1 MASESRSAVPRG
13 HIDPDYRVV
22 VALREVTLR
31 LNVVGAEFAADNHL
45 HTTDLRAII
54 ELLDAERMG
63 HTATP
68 TWLAGR
74 LRLNSASV
82 TALVDRLERMGHVQR
97 ARAAADRRRVQL
109 TVTDNARRLGE
120 TFFGP
125 LIGRIV
131 AIMDSFDPPERDA
144 ITRFLAAVAAAVPDG
159 PAGQDD
165 GSAS

>member
-1 MASESRSAVPRG
+1 MASGSRSAAPSG
-13 HIDPDYRVV
+13 HIDPDYRVII
-22 VALREVTLR
+22 ALREVTLR
-31 LNVVGAEFAADNHL
+31 LNLVGAEFAADHHL

-131 AIMDSFDPPERDA
+131 AIMDSFDAPERDA

>member
-1 MASESRSAVPRG
+1 MISSGRSWRSTAV
-13 HIDPDYRVV
+13 RVV
-22 VALREVTLR
+22 IALREVTLR
-31 LNVVGAEFAADNHL
+31 LNLVGAEFAAGHHL

-68 TWLAGR
+68 TWLAAR

-97 ARAAADRRRVQL
+97 ARAAADRRRVRL

-120 TFFGP
+120 AFFGP
-125 LIGRIV
+125 LSGRIV
-131 AIMDSFDPPERDA
+131 GIMNGFGPQERDA
-144 ITRFLAAVAAAVPDG
+144 ITRFPAAVADAVPDG
-159 PAGQDD
+159 PAGRDD
-165 GSAS
+165 GSAR

>member
-1 MASESRSAVPRG
+1 MASVSRSAVPRG

-22 VALREVTLR
+22 IALREVTLR
-31 LNVVGAEFAADNHL
+31 LNLVGAEFAAGNHL

-54 ELLDAERMG
+54 ELLDAERSG

-120 TFFGP
+120 AFFGP

-131 AIMDSFDPPERDA
+131 GIMNGFGPQERDA
-144 ITRFLAAVAAAVPDG
+144 ISRFLAAVADAVPVVPTG
-159 PAGQDD
+159 RDD
-165 GSAS
+165 GSVS

>member
-1 MASESRSAVPRG
+1 
-13 HIDPDYRVV
+13 
-22 VALREVTLR
+22 
-31 LNVVGAEFAADNHL
+31 
-45 HTTDLRAII
+45 
-54 ELLDAERMG
+54 MG

-109 TVTDNARRLGE
+109 TVTDDARRLGE

-131 AIMDSFDPPERDA
+131 GIMDGFDPQERDA
-144 ITRFLAAVAAAVPDG
+144 ITRFLAAAAAAVPDG